1 MGVGIDDWK
10 IAWFG
15 HGSSPCDHRNCKL
28 QVRLYDFAQ
37 DIAWKLNDS
46 QGKFTVSVWRFRR
59 SSSHCANLGVAFFH
73 PRFQARVEARRG
85 EVVAGSG
92 LSTVRE

>member
-1 MGVGIDDWK
+1 MALLPVT
-10 IAWFG
+10 
-15 HGSSPCDHRNCKL
+15 
-28 QVRLYDFAQ
+28 VRLYDFAQ

-73 PRFQARVEARRG
+73 PRFQARVEAQG
-85 EVVAGSG
+85 VVPEDFAI
-92 LSTVRE
+92 